1 MVDIRSDSGGA
12 HSADQRMPGEIESE
26 RNESPANGVTL
37 LAPAA
42 PDLDDVDV
50 APRL

>member
-1 MVDIRSDSGGA
+1 MVDIGSDSGGA
-12 HSADQRMPGEIESE
+12 QSAEQRMPGEIESE
-26 RNESPANGVTL
+26 RDEPAANGVTL